1 MSTTNYQDAI
11 KGYTGVIQAYAVA
24 TRTHDKLSEDAWAVM
39 AREISAALKNGKTP
53 PVIRTDMKA
62 AEDTWKASTGEGAMP
77 STYRSAK
84 AVALKGIEAGI
95 DLLNEDGTPK
105 GKTAIEKEYKAKLE
119 AAEALAAAAGVTLT
133 TEKDR
138 AEEIIAKLGKYWAS
152 MTELQQTK
160 VKEFVAGLPL
170 GSESTTTEGE

>member
-39 AREISAALKNGKTP
+39 AREITAALKNGKTP
-53 PVIRTDMKA
+53 PVIRADMKA

-84 AVALKGIEAGI
+84 AVALKGIESGI
-95 DLLNEDGTPK
+95 ELLNGDGTPK

-119 AAEALAAAAGVTLT
+119 AAAELAAAAGITVG

-138 AEEIIAKLGKYWAS
+138 ADEIIGKIGKYWAG
-152 MTELQQTK
+152 MTEVQQMK
-160 VKEFVAGLPL
+160 LKEFVAALSL
-170 GSESTTTEGE
+170 GSETEKQGE